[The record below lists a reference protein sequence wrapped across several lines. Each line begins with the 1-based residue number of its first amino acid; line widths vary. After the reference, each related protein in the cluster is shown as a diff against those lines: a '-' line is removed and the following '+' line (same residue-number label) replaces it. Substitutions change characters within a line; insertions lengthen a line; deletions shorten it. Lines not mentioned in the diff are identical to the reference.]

1 MSWNNPDDVSTNP
14 YFHPGHF
21 ENIPFLPVCK
31 DAYPSDGLRRDA
43 CELGSKKM
51 FEIQSKAP
59 VASGGL
65 LVYMGAGDRSMIV
78 IQPPDNM
85 LDSSSGA
92 QDNDWVLLNS
102 FRSPSHDYELSSTY
116 KLTETHVQTMP
127 ISEHGH
133 RFGEY
138 RRLHTAF
145 CIPAWLWLIPVMLLM
160 ALVYIQYG
168 TTLKSVMVEESED
181 ELEQE
186 ILLEQ
191 QEQGKEEEDDFQV
204 QLQLKA
210 DKDTFLISFH
220 PLEFIEAKLQ
230 DLPPKYDDQE
240 GDASTSSKWMAG
252 GEKDG

>member
-1 MSWNNPDDVSTNP
+1 MSWNNPDDVSASP
-14 YFHPGHF
+14 YLHTGHY
-21 ENIPFLPVCK
+21 ENINSLSVCK

-43 CELGSKKM
+43 CELGSRKM
-51 FEIQSKAP
+51 FELQSKAP

-78 IQPPDNM
+78 IQPPDM
-85 LDSSSGA
+85 LESGGA

-102 FRSPSHDYELSSTY
+102 FRPPSHDYELASTY

-138 RRLHTAF
+138 RRLHTPF

-168 TTLKSVMVEESED
+168 TTLKNVMVEESED

-186 ILLEQ
+186 SL
-191 QEQGKEEEDDFQV
+191 EQGKNSDGEEV
-204 QLQLKA
+204 VLQFK
-210 DKDTFLISFH
+210 DKDAFLVSFQ
-220 PLEFIEAKLQ
+220 PLKFIEEKLQ
-230 DLPPKYDDQE
+230 DLPPKYDEHD
-240 GDASTSSKWMAG
+240 
-252 GEKDG
+252 EKEKEENENEYSLLL